1 MTRKANLR
9 WLAALP
15 LCPLLYYGAYFA
27 LRGPRP
33 ANPQIIAHRGGPAY
47 APENT
52 LAAFKHA
59 IEMHVDWLE
68 MDLHQTKDGTLVV
81 IHDASVDRTTDGSGL
96 VAELTLAQIRA
107 LDAGNGEQIP
117 TFEEVLAL
125 VQGSGVGVL
134 PELKAAGMERE
145 LLRLLAAAEYTP
157 RTVVQS
163 FSAQALET
171 LQALDPEIQ
180 VCRLYGFE
188 VLKLPQ
194 PESAHYL
201 APPAEAVLLNPWQIR
216 QAHAAGRQVFVWSG
230 GLEHPLI
237 TRLLLALG
245 VDGLMVND
253 PATLIEILSTDCT
266 DAE

>member
-1 MTRKANLR
+1 MTRKENLR
-9 WLAALP
+9 WLSLLP
-15 LCPLLYYGAYFA
+15 LCPLLYYGAYFT

-33 ANPQIIAHRGGPAY
+33 ANPQVIAHRGGPVY

-52 LAAFKHA
+52 LAAFKYA

-68 MDLHQTKDGTLVV
+68 MDLRQTKDGQLVV
-81 IHDASVDRTTDGSGL
+81 IHDASVDRTTNGSGL
-96 VAELTLAQIRA
+96 VKELTLAQIRA
-107 LDAGNGEQIP
+107 LDAGDGEQIP

-125 VQGSGVGVL
+125 VQGSNVGLL

-145 LLRLLAAAEYTP
+145 LLQLLKAAEYTQ
-157 RTVVQS
+157 RTLVQS
-163 FSAQALET
+163 FSAQTLET
-171 LQALDPEIQ
+171 LQTLNPEIQ
-180 VCRLYGFE
+180 VCRLYGIK
-188 VLKLPQ
+188 VLNLPQ

-216 QAHAAGRQVFVWSG
+216 QAHAADHQVFVWSG

-237 TRLLLALG
+237 LRVLLALG

-253 PATLIEILSTDCT
+253 PLPLLEILSADCA
-266 DAE
+266 D

>member
-1 MTRKANLR
+1 MRRKENLR
-9 WLAALP
+9 WLALLP
-15 LCPLLYYGAYFA
+15 LCPLLYYGTYFI

-59 IEMHVDWLE
+59 LEMHVDWLE
-68 MDLHQTKDGTLVV
+68 MDLHQTKDGALVV
-81 IHDASVDRTTDGSGL
+81 IHDASVDRTTNGSGL

-107 LDAGNGEQIP
+107 LDAGDGEQIP

-125 VQGSGVGVL
+125 VQGSGVGLL

-145 LLRLLAAAEYTP
+145 LLRLLETAEYTQ

-163 FSAQALET
+163 FSAQRLET
-171 LQALDPEIQ
+171 LQTLAPEIQ
-180 VCRLYGFE
+180 VCRLYGVE
-188 VLKLPQ
+188 MLNLPQ
-194 PESAHYL
+194 PESARYL
-201 APPAEAVLLNPWQIR
+201 APPATAVLLNPWQIR
-216 QAHAAGRQVFVWSG
+216 QAHAADRRIFVWFG

-237 TRLLLALG
+237 MRWLLALG
-245 VDGLMVND
+245 VDGLMIND
-253 PATLIEILSTDCT
+253 PSALAEILD
-266 DAE
+266 